1 MILSE
6 PPVRGHALR
15 NSIMTL
21 NFPNRSRS
29 YDAAARR
36 IRFVGHDGMFEVPFF
51 VEIAALSAATAMGG
65 AEAEYLSAFDAER
78 SSIQDVAREAYSHG
92 RKNMYVLTQA
102 DFR

>member
-1 MILSE
+1 
-6 PPVRGHALR
+6 
-15 NSIMTL
+15 MTL

-51 VEIAALSAATAMGG
+51 VEIAALSAATVTSG

>member
-1 MILSE
+1 
-6 PPVRGHALR
+6 
-15 NSIMTL
+15 MTL
-21 NFPNRSRS
+21 NFPNGSRS

-51 VEIAALSAATAMGG
+51 VEIAALSAAGPATS
-65 AEAEYLSAFDAER
+65 EAEYLSAFDAER

>member
-1 MILSE
+1 
-6 PPVRGHALR
+6 V
-15 NSIMTL
+15 TL

-29 YDAAARR
+29 YDAAAKR

-51 VEIAALSAATAMGG
+51 VEIAALSATSPATSSG
-65 AEAEYLSAFDAER
+65 EAEYLSAFDAER

-92 RKNMYVLTQA
+92 RKNMYVLTRA

>member
-1 MILSE
+1 
-6 PPVRGHALR
+6 
-15 NSIMTL
+15 MTL

-29 YDAAARR
+29 YDASARR

-51 VEIAALSAATAMGG
+51 VEIAALSAATATGG

>member
-1 MILSE
+1 
-6 PPVRGHALR
+6 
-15 NSIMTL
+15 MTL

-29 YDAAARR
+29 YDAAAKR

-51 VEIAALSAATAMGG
+51 VEIAALSAASPATSG
-65 AEAEYLSAFDAER
+65 AEAEYLSAFDAKR